1 MRWLMEIIVPLVL
14 FLCTLALVAVLFA
27 VVVRYAWSGVA
38 DVSIRRM
45 LIIPHQSGYSFDQE

>member
-1 MRWLMEIIVPLVL
+1 MEIVVSVVL
-14 FLCTLALVAVLFA
+14 FLCALALVAVLFA
-27 VVVRYAWSGVA
+27 AVVRYSWSGVA